1 MYLHSHY
8 TIVKSVI
15 YNSRGEILLLKS
27 KWGYWDLPGGHLEF
41 GESPEEGLRREIKE
55 ETGLKATIE
64 GLRAI
69 QTVVLN
75 RLHRLPPEMR
85 HYSVLVFRCFVT
97 GDKIL
102 IKNARNQEVTSFI
115 WLTPESIL
123 EDSKINLL
131 PFNRDLLLISAKQGE
146 HILTRK
152 KYFIR
157 EGELK
162 TYKEIY
168 ID

>member
-1 MYLHSHY
+1 MYVHSHY
-8 TIVKSVI
+8 TVVKSLI
-15 YNSRGEILLLKS
+15 YNLRGEILLLRS

-55 ETGLKATIE
+55 EAGIKVTIE
-64 GLRAI
+64 GLCAI

-75 RLHRLPPEMR
+75 RVHRLPPEKR
-85 HYSVLVFRCFVT
+85 HYSVLIFRCLVV

-102 IKNARNQEVTSFI
+102 VKKAKNQDVVSFM
-115 WLTPESIL
+115 WRTAEDIL

-131 PFNRDLLLISAKQGE
+131 PFNRDLLFMNVNRKE
-146 HILTRK
+146 PILTRK
-152 KYFIR
+152 KYFIK

-162 TYKEIY
+162 TYKEIFV
-168 ID
+168 D